1 MVATT
6 ELHRFT
12 VEEFRSMARAGLLDP
27 DARVEL
33 IDGLVVDMSPI
44 GQEHAYLVN
53 LITELY
59 RRARTPAPDGPL
71 VQTQQPVELGPGDQL
86 VPDVSVVLGP
96 LRRYRDHIPR
106 ADEVL
111 EVVEVAD
118 TSLAKDAG
126 EKLAAYQRAGVGVI
140 VVVDVQGRRVRRW
153 TRSSPSA
160 HGAGAGITPAPWS
173 YGEAVAVGREEW
185 LPGATVDALF
195 E

>member
-118 TSLAKDAG
+118 SSLAKDAG

-140 VVVDVQGRRVRRW
+140 VVVDVQGRRVHRW
-153 TRSSPSA
+153 TRSNPSA
-160 HGAGAGITPAPWS
+160 HGAGAGIPPAPGS
-173 YGEAVAVGREEW
+173 YDRALAVGGDEW
-185 LPGATVDALF
+185 LPGATVDVLF
-195 E
+195 A